1 MAVCGILPR
10 IVEIQ
15 IRQIGHIALL
25 RILVRIIRIRPIRVG
40 AVWIPLSVRIV
51 RRHRLLPI

>member
-1 MAVCGILPR
+1 MAVCGILPG

-25 RILVRIIRIRPIRVG
+25 WILVRIIRICPIRVG
-40 AVWIPLSVRIV
+40 TVWILLSVRIV